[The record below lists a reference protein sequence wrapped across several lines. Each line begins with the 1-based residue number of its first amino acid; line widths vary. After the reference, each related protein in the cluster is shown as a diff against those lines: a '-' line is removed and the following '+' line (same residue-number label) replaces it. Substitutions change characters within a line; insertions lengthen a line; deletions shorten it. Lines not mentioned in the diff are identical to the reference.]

1 MSYSSNY
8 QRGPRE
14 GGENWSGESRNYNN
28 RRFNG
33 GNRSGGSGSSDGG
46 GGGGGFQQQNRSFNN
61 SYQNGGGAQQQRRPG
76 GGGGAAGGGGGGE
89 RRPPA
94 PFSENMEIEGNQVGF
109 VIGRGGS
116 NIKEI
121 QAQFS
126 VRINIDKNSNYYG
139 KNGVCVSGDSQKD
152 VDDAIGHIRQQIE
165 ESQSQRV
172 AAGGGSGGPRY

>member
-28 RRFNG
+28 RRYNA
-33 GNRSGGSGSSDGG
+33 GNRSGGSSGG
-46 GGGGGFQQQNRSFNN
+46 GGDYQQNRSFNN
-61 SYQNGGGAQQQRRPG
+61 SYQNGGGQQQQRRPG
-76 GGGGAAGGGGGGE
+76 GGGAAGGGGGE

-172 AAGGGSGGPRY
+172 AAGGGGGASRY

>member
-33 GNRSGGSGSSDGG
+33 GNRSGGGG
-46 GGGGGFQQQNRSFNN
+46 DYQQNRSFNQ
-61 SYQNGGGAQQQRRPG
+61 SYQNGGQQQQQNRRPG
-76 GGGGAAGGGGGGE
+76 GAPGGAGGE
-89 RRPPA
+89 RRPQA

-139 KNGVCVSGDSQKD
+139 KNGVCVSGESQKD

-165 ESQSQRV
+165 ESQTQRV
-172 AAGGGSGGPRY
+172 AVGGGGAPRY

>member
-28 RRFNG
+28 RRYNA
-33 GNRSGGSGSSDGG
+33 GNRSGGSSGG
-46 GGGGGFQQQNRSFNN
+46 GGDYQQNRSFNN
-61 SYQNGGGAQQQRRPG
+61 SYQNGGGQQQQRRPG
-76 GGGGAAGGGGGGE
+76 GGGAAGGGGGE

-139 KNGVCVSGDSQKD
+139 SRWLLHSLCSFGSLVVRSD
-152 VDDAIGHIRQQIE
+152 RQTGCLRHKLF
-165 ESQSQRV
+165 SCFR
-172 AAGGGSGGPRY
+172 

>member
-33 GNRSGGSGSSDGG
+33 GSRSSGGSGEY
-46 GGGGGFQQQNRSFNN
+46 QQNRSFN
-61 SYQNGGGAQQQRRPG
+61 SYQNGGQQQRRPA
-76 GGGGAAGGGGGGE
+76 GGAAGGTGGGE

-165 ESQSQRV
+165 ESQSQRSV
-172 AAGGGSGGPRY
+172 AAGGGGGTRY

>member
-14 GGENWSGESRNYNN
+14 GGDNWSGESRNYNN

-33 GNRSGGSGSSDGG
+33 GNRGGGSGSGDY
-46 GGGGGFQQQNRSFNN
+46 QQNRSFNN
-61 SYQNGGGAQQQRRPG
+61 SYQNGGGQQQQQRRPG
-76 GGGGAAGGGGGGE
+76 GGAPGGGGGE

-172 AAGGGSGGPRY
+172 AAGGGSGQRY